1 MHTLLPFFLAMIAA
15 IVLLNMWA
23 VKLRIAYPILLVV
36 GGLVISFI
44 PGLPVVRIRP
54 RPYFLP
60 FFTALIIRSSLGNF
74 L

>member
-15 IVLLNMWA
+15 IVLLNMWP

-44 PGLPVVRIRP
+44 PACRL
-54 RPYFLP
+54 
-60 FFTALIIRSSLGNF
+60 
-74 L
+74 